1 MPPSRPSIPGS
12 SRRKKSDGLVL
23 ATQSSSRPRLASSP
37 LSIPGRAQPSQTYER
52 ECATLKIPKLHPMQ
66 KSVIDSIVSQPEQ
79 DQFVIAATGSGK
91 SILFELPA
99 ILPEAQDKTTIV
111 FIPRIAII
119 RIEFERLVSCGISVE
134 ARYKKT
140 DANAASELEAQN
152 KRFFQGLIRPSLLP
166 RILLVTPNQ
175 LEHTETT
182 FQHILVELCERGLT
196 QRFVFDE
203 IHMLLDKFELIQQL
217 STLRNK
223 FPKIPITILSASLS
237 PSTSQGLQDMLDLQT
252 LPKIFPLDRPNIF
265 YSVWPKYSS
274 GEHKDAKNAPGS
286 PTEKE
291 KSQLMPILHLAK
303 TKYPKGS
310 GLVYCR
316 SKDACKRMAKIL
328 SLEGVPAKPYDSEL
342 GDTEAGS
349 AIFNQWIQNDPTVR
363 VLVSTV
369 ALSSGVHKPDVRF
382 IVHTNI
388 PTTGIDGYMQETGR
402 AGRDGR
408 DATCLLL
415 YAFDDAFKVRCD
427 TQYQTD
433 NIYALLRLINFSDCR
448 RRSLLSYYGDKS
460 FAYNVHR
467 ARCCDVCESRVNG
480 VVPRPDLNITPIAR
494 RALHYYERQKG
505 AVGSNILADL
515 LQKYFGAIS
524 IKETTVDMW
533 KRIVQ
538 LLIIDRYLEKD
549 RSGEQGGGQVKLVRG
564 SRTNNVLRNGGL
576 QVWLPWSMRFREH
589 YPGEPNEEWPLLWT
603 ESIVE
608 KLTEID
614 VDDESSREQSPDL

>member
-1 MPPSRPSIPGS
+1 MSHRVHTLALTQPSHNAMPPSRPSIPGS

-182 FQHILVELCERGLT
+182 FQHILVELCERGLI

-274 GEHKDAKNAPGS
+274 GEHKNAKDAPGS

-310 GLVYCR
+310 GLVY
-316 SKDACKRMAKIL
+316 
-328 SLEGVPAKPYDSEL
+328 
-342 GDTEAGS
+342 
-349 AIFNQWIQNDPTVR
+349 F
-363 VLVSTV
+363 
-369 ALSSGVHKPDVRF
+369 RF

-433 NIYALLRLINFSDCR
+433 NIYALLRLINFSNCR